1 MDEALP
7 VTTGHADPVQVLRV
21 VVVDDHQM
29 FTEALAATL
38 SDEPDLQVVGTF
50 GSTEPD
56 LAAAVA
62 GLRPD
67 LVTVDVEPFDG
78 PAARMLVERLTEPT
92 NGPGVVALTA
102 VHEVSRVSA
111 AARAGALGWLSKE
124 APTGEL
130 LATLRAV
137 AAGHACFPATYLG
150 VVLRELVGELRRG
163 GDRAGPLAV
172 LSAQER
178 RILAGMVAGESGPQI
193 AARLYLSAGTVRTH
207 TQNIFGKLGVHSRLE
222 AVSVARR
229 AGVAP
234 EVAVGD
240 R

>member
-38 SDEPDLQVVGTF
+38 SDEPDLRVVGTF
-50 GSTEPD
+50 ASTEPD

-78 PAARMLVERLTEPT
+78 LAARMLLERLTEPT

-102 VHEVSRVSA
+102 VHEASRVAA

-172 LSAQER
+172 LSPQER

-193 AARLYLSAGTVRTH
+193 AVRLHLSAGTVRTH

-229 AGVAP
+229 AGVSP

>member
-21 VVVDDHQM
+21 VVVDDHRM

-38 SDEPDLQVVGTF
+38 SDEPDLRVVGTF
-50 GSTEPD
+50 ASTEPG

-78 PAARMLVERLTEPT
+78 PVARLLVERLTEPM
-92 NGPGVVALTA
+92 NGPGVVVLTA
-102 VHEVSRVSA
+102 ADEPARVAA

-172 LSAQER
+172 LSPQER
-178 RILAGMVAGESGPQI
+178 RILAGMVAGERAADRSPAPPVGGHGAHPHPEHLRQAGRAQQAGGGRRCPPGGRGP
-193 AARLYLSAGTVRTH
+193 G
-207 TQNIFGKLGVHSRLE
+207 GCG
-222 AVSVARR
+222 
-229 AGVAP
+229 G
-234 EVAVGD
+234 
-240 R
+240 